1 MLVGT
6 RHQRPPMSP
15 PARQG
20 HELAVLLSVASR
32 IEPELMRGVRIAVA
46 PLLDVSAE
54 VDLWFGDDVERRGY
68 GYVSLRGDLLPSLR
82 AELADRLAGSPSG
95 APVQRLWSVIERL
108 HKDRSPALFAEE
120 RATWLAIRDG
130 AGADLAIERV
140 LRPALRA
147 LVEQGRD
154 GVARWFA
161 GAWPR
166 LPEPVR
172 RTTTAWQLA
181 TVTSARLPGVSLRP
195 ELPERLSVT
204 DIGLI
209 ADRLP
214 RAVLRV
220 RRSGPDL
227 LLGEQADG
235 TGGFTVEVP
244 DTDPRV
250 LDLLDDSLPR
260 TLLVS
265 RGTTVTERVGW
276 GPVRLLTADGAVYAV
291 PAPGLV
297 TERPA
302 RARSSAVPDRRITI
316 AHTGASQA
324 WGAWVADRAEDAGFG
339 VTTVPWHPDPGRAL
353 WDELGQLLRG
363 PGRTLLVL
371 GDTDCRL
378 GGRGD
383 DEWNA
388 ALPEAAADRPGRL
401 AVVLVGSGERP
412 AAIGAL
418 PMADLRGLDER
429 DAVRHLFAL
438 LGTPPSAG
446 IGTGNGDRRTADL
459 RFPGTA
465 PAVSNAPLRNPRFTG
480 REALLARIRQTLL
493 APGPDPGGADHHRC
507 ALLGPS
513 GTGKTQTA
521 TEYVH
526 RYGNEYDVVWWISA
540 GFQGTARE
548 QLAALAPELKLAAG
562 QGVGYRIR
570 AVQAA
575 LRAGQPYHR
584 WLLVLDRADDLTEIE
599 DLLPEGIGHV
609 LITSNS
615 RAWADNERVHRIGVP
630 PFSRAESIAY
640 TRSRAPRLN
649 LVEADLLAEA
659 VQDLPLLLSQT
670 AAWLDANPMPVAEYL
685 ELVHDG
691 HSGRLDQPVGGDGS
705 AEYPQALES
714 SWSITLASLQ
724 ERDPA
729 VAELLRL
736 FTCFSPDAVPVGL
749 LRKERPADLPPRI
762 AALAADRQAWDA
774 ALLRLAETSAVR
786 LVVGEDGVERAEVH
800 RLYHSLLREGLGEDE
815 RDRFSQVACD
825 TLAAA
830 DPADPLDTRTWP
842 RYAEL
847 IPHLEISGALDSTR
861 NTVAE
866 MVLNCI
872 EYLRSCG
879 EARVGLRLCELTI
892 ARWHRRMPPDSGRM
906 LILTHQHA
914 NMLRRVGR
922 YQEAEAVGRAEVDR
936 LAAQRAP
943 DDPELVRA
951 RNGLGGTLVA
961 LGAYREAHELYRE
974 SVRADSAVQGAE
986 AVQTRQVQSNLANVL
1001 DLLGRYEESFGMYDS
1016 IVARLREESGS
1027 RNYRT
1032 LYNELRCCWTLRLLG
1047 RYPQALARQEAN
1059 LSDYQGVMGR
1069 YAISSMVA
1077 EHNLSLCLRRSGQL
1091 PQAERI
1097 MREVVDLARQLHG
1110 PRHPQALF
1118 VAADYASLLREHR
1131 DLDHSWTLADRVAR
1145 DYADLL
1151 GNAHPFSVGTA
1162 GNVGLN
1168 LWESGDRDEALRIAE
1183 RALGGMTAAM
1193 GADHPWTLGC
1203 SLNVAGARSLAGDL
1217 EGAAG
1222 YSRDCME
1229 RSARAVGSAHPLTL
1243 MAKAALAADLRSLRQ
1258 TDAADRLQR
1267 ETLGQLVEALGANS
1281 PFTLAVRQGERPYW
1295 DFEPQPE

>member
-1 MLVGT
+1 
-6 RHQRPPMSP
+6 MSP

-32 IEPELMRGVRIAVA
+32 IEPELIRAVRIRVA

-54 VDLWFGDDVERRGY
+54 ADLWFGNFVERRGY

-95 APVQRLWSVIERL
+95 APVHRLWSVIERL
-108 HKDRSPALFAEE
+108 HKDRSPALFTEE
-120 RATWLAIRDG
+120 WATWLAIRDG
-130 AGADLAIERV
+130 AGSGLAIERA

-166 LPEPVR
+166 LPDPVR

-181 TVTSARLPGVSLRP
+181 TVTSARLSGVSLRP
-195 ELPERLSVT
+195 ELPERLTVT
-204 DIGLI
+204 DVGLI
-209 ADRLP
+209 AGRLP

-220 RRSGPDL
+220 RRYGPEL
-227 LLGEQADG
+227 LLGERADG
-235 TGGFTVEVP
+235 AGGFTIEVP

-250 LDLLDDSLPR
+250 VDLLDDPLPR

-265 RGTTVTERVGW
+265 RGGTVTERVGW
-276 GPVRLLTADGAVYAV
+276 GPVQLLAADGAVYAL
-291 PAPGLV
+291 PAPSPV
-297 TERPA
+297 PERPA
-302 RARSSAVPDRRITI
+302 RSHRSAAPDRRITV

-324 WGAWVADRAEDAGFG
+324 WGAWVADQAEDAGFD
-339 VTTVPWHPDPGRAL
+339 VMAVLWHPDPGHAL
-353 WDELGQLLRG
+353 WDELGGLLRD

-388 ALPEAAADRPGRL
+388 ALPAAVADRPGQPGRL
-401 AVVLVGSGERP
+401 AAVLVGVGERP
-412 AAIGAL
+412 SAVGAL
-418 PMADLRGLDER
+418 PLADLRGVDEHEAAR
-429 DAVRHLFAL
+429 RLFTL
-438 LGTPPSAG
+438 LGTPLAG
-446 IGTGNGDRRTADL
+446 TGAGNGDRRIADL

-480 REALLARIRQTLL
+480 REALLARVRQTLL
-493 APGPDPGGADHHRC
+493 APGPESGAADHHRC
-507 ALLGPS
+507 VLFGPS

-548 QLAALAPELKLAAG
+548 QLATLAPELKLAAG
-562 QGVGYRIR
+562 QGIGYRIR

-575 LRAGQPYHR
+575 LRVGQPYYR

-599 DLLPEGIGHV
+599 DLLPEGPGHV
-609 LITSNS
+609 LLTSNS
-615 RAWADNERVHRIGVP
+615 RAWADNERVHRIEVP

-640 TRSRAPRLN
+640 TRSRAPRLS
-649 LVEADLLAEA
+649 LAEADLLAEA
-659 VQDLPLLLSQT
+659 VQDLPLLLSHT
-670 AAWLDANPMPVAEYL
+670 SAWLDANPMPVTEYL

-691 HSGRLDQPVGGDGS
+691 HPGRLDQSVGGGS
-705 AEYPQALES
+705 PAEYPRVLES

-724 ERDPA
+724 ESHPA
-729 VAELLRL
+729 VAELLKL

-749 LRKERPADLPPRI
+749 LRKERPAVLPPRV
-762 AALAADRQAWDA
+762 ADLAADREAWEA
-774 ALLRLAETSAVR
+774 ALARLAETSAVR
-786 LVVGEDGVERAEVH
+786 LVFGEDGVERAEVH
-800 RLYHSLLREGLGEDE
+800 RLYHSLLREGLSEDE
-815 RDRFSQVACD
+815 RDLLSHAACD

-830 DPADPLDTRTWP
+830 DPGDPLDTRTWS

-861 NTVAE
+861 DVVFRL
-866 MVLNCI
+866 VLNSL
-872 EYLRSCG
+872 EYLRSRG
-879 EARVGLRLCELTI
+879 EARTGLRLCELTV
-892 ARWHRRMPPDSGRM
+892 ARWHSRMLPDSGEM

-914 NMLRRVGR
+914 NMLRRMGR
-922 YQEAEAVGRAEVDR
+922 YQEAEAVGRAVVDR
-936 LAAQRAP
+936 LSAQRPP

-951 RNGLGGTLVA
+951 KNGLGGTLVA
-961 LGAYREAHELYRE
+961 LGAYREAHELYRA
-974 SVRADSAVQGAE
+974 SVRVNPVAHGDE
-986 AVQTRQVQSNLANVL
+986 AVQARQVQSNLANVL
-1001 DLLGRYEESFGMYDS
+1001 DLLGRYEESLALYDS
-1016 IVARLREESGS
+1016 VVTLLREESGR

-1047 RYPQALARQEAN
+1047 RYPEALIRQQAN
-1059 LSDYQGVMGR
+1059 LSDYRDVMGR

-1077 EHNLSLCLRRSGQL
+1077 EHNLALCLRRAGQL
-1091 PQAERI
+1091 PQAEGI
-1097 MREVVDLARQLHG
+1097 MREIVDLARQLHG

-1131 DLDHSWTLADRVAR
+1131 DLDRSWTLADRVAR

-1162 GNVGLN
+1162 GNVGLT

-1183 RALGGMTAAM
+1183 RALRAMTAAM

-1203 SLNVAGARSLAGDL
+1203 SLNVAGAHSLVGDP

-1243 MAKAALAADLRSLRQ
+1243 LCKAALAADLRSLRQ
-1258 TDAADRLQR
+1258 PDAADRLLR
-1267 ETLGQLVEALGANS
+1267 ETLGQLVEAVGANS
-1281 PFTLAVRQGERPYW
+1281 PFTLAVRQGERPCW